1 MLTVRAVLLC
11 IAALCF
17 DGALF
22 FDAGWFG

>member
-22 FDAGWFG
+22 FDAGWL